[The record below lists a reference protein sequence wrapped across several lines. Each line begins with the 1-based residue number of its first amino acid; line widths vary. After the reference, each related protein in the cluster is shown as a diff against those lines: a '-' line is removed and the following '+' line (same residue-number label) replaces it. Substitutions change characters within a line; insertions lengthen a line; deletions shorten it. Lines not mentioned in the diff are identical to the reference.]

1 MTANLA
7 YPDNVIPAFRF
18 QFCPMCRAELTREI
32 LFDDNIPRVHCPA
45 CGWIVTLSNVVAVA
59 TVVKSGNGIV
69 AILPPDVPVDAPA
82 ALPAGLVEYGESP
95 EEAAIRETHEETGLN
110 IEIVRSL
117 GWSFCR
123 NFEEWPGPMVYVM
136 FEAQAVGGELRASDE
151 GKAKIFSLQEFPPI
165 SPKRHGSWMAMQ
177 TYLANPKG

>member
-1 MTANLA
+1 MTANLT
-7 YPDNVIPAFRF
+7 YPDNVIPAFRYK
-18 QFCPMCRAELTREI
+18 FCPICRAELTREI

-45 CGWIVTLSNVVAVA
+45 CGWIVTLSNVIAVA

-69 AILPPDVPVDAPA
+69 AILPPDVPADAPA

-136 FEAQAVGGELRASDE
+136 FEAQAIGGELRGSDE
-151 GKAKIFSLQEFPPI
+151 GKAKIFTLQEFPPI
-165 SPKRHGSWMAMQ
+165 LPKRHGSWMAMQ
-177 TYLANPKG
+177 AYLSNLKG